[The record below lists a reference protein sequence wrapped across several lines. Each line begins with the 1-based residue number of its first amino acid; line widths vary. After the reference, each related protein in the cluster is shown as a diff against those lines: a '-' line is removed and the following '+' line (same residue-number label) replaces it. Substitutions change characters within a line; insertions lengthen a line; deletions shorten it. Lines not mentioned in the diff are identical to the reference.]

1 MNTKIRY
8 ILHFP
13 QYEPFQ
19 DNWFSI
25 TYTQSA
31 TTRYFS
37 CQVYIQI
44 LVISWDWVEVKVKTK
59 PKSVIA
65 EPT

>member
-1 MNTKIRY
+1 MI
-8 ILHFP
+8 FV
-13 QYEPFQ
+13 PFQ

-59 PKSVIA
+59 PKYVIA